1 LVSQWRIRYKLWLC
15 TGLLL
20 VMMGTLAVSGFYGLY
35 AYRGLVKTLSGRSTE
50 LPLAAELSHQVS
62 DLRVTLSGMRS
73 RLEFPGGVEEH
84 GPLDAQFQR
93 EQFRTNL
100 HSIESTIER
109 YRIQLNGNSTRE
121 DWHIRDDTQERETLT
136 KIEAALARLETADDD
151 YAWMFDEVKTE
162 KLAGEVDRLHA
173 LAAKLPTF
181 LRVRLRDLSD
191 DVRVQYRS
199 AIILTWFTTIAS
211 LVTFVVLMSS
221 LHRWITRPLEVLIA
235 GSRQVAQGNFSYRT
249 ELATNDEM
257 SELAD
262 ALNDMTDRFQAIRDD
277 LDKQVR
283 ERTRQVVRSEQLAS
297 VGFLAAGV
305 AHEINNPLAS
315 IAFCAESL
323 ERRIFEHA
331 VSTGA
336 EQDVVR
342 SYVQMIQNEA
352 FRCKEITEKLLDF
365 SRTGD
370 VQRQTTEMRELV
382 TGTIE
387 MVGHLGRYR
396 GKQIELLP
404 GDFVHAEVSQQ
415 EMKQVLLNLITN
427 ALDSVDA
434 NGRVTVEIQTVG
446 RQVQLTFVDDGCGM
460 TEEVQKHLFEPF
472 FTRRRGGQGTGLG
485 LSISYRIIED
495 HRGHIEAFS
504 DGPGCG
510 SRFTVTLPRCVSE
523 LEKERDNRYQAA

>member
-1 LVSQWRIRYKLWLC
+1 
-15 TGLLL
+15 
-20 VMMGTLAVSGFYGLY
+20 MMSTLAVSGFYGLY
-35 AYRGLVKTLSGRSTE
+35 SYRGLVKTLSGRSTE

-100 HSIESTIER
+100 RSIESTIER
-109 YRIQLNGNSTRE
+109 YRVQLNGNSMRE
-121 DWHIRDDTQERETLT
+121 DRHIRDDTQERETLT
-136 KIEAALARLETADDD
+136 KIEAALGRLDAADDD

-162 KLAGEVDRLHA
+162 KLASEVDQLHT

-181 LRVRLRDLSD
+181 LRERLRDLGD
-191 DVRVQYRS
+191 DVRVQYRT

-235 GSRQVAQGNFSYRT
+235 GSRQVAQGNFAHRT
-249 ELATNDEM
+249 ELCTNDEM

-315 IAFCAESL
+315 IAWCAESL
-323 ERRIFEHA
+323 ESRLHDVLLDYDEDEGEEPDEEMRQEVEVLRKYLRRI
-331 VSTGA
+331 
-336 EQDVVR
+336 QD
-342 SYVQMIQNEA
+342 EA
-352 FRCKEITEKLLDF
+352 FRCKGITDGLLDY
-365 SRTGD
+365 SRMGD
-370 VQRQTTEMRELV
+370 VEKQETNLPQLV
-382 TGTIE
+382 EGVID
-387 MVGHLGRYR
+387 MVRHLGKNRE
-396 GKQIELLP
+396 KKIVFACDEP
-404 GDFVHAEVSQQ
+404 VIAPVNAQ
-415 EMKQVLLNLITN
+415 EIKQVVLNLVTN
-427 ALDSVDA
+427 ALDSLDPGGA
-434 NGRVTVEIQTVG
+434 VTVDLQTTGGLAELLV
-446 RQVQLTFVDDGCGM
+446 TDNGCGM
-460 TEEVQKHLFEPF
+460 SEDTLKHIFEPF
-472 FTRRRGGQGTGLG
+472 FTRRRDGQGTGLG
-485 LSISYRIIED
+485 LSITYRIVTE
-495 HRGHIEAFS
+495 HGGAIEAVS
-504 DGPGCG
+504 DGPGHG
-510 SRFTVTLPRCVSE
+510 SQFRVTLPLVKHE
-523 LEKERDNRYQAA
+523 TKTKERQQAA